1 MSSIPNSLLGQIVE
15 PWYESLRN
23 PRETQERAL
32 KTLLAGYS
40 KTDYGAR
47 FGASSIGGIEEFRSR
62 FPTASYADLSAQR
75 TIPSGR
81 LIPMS
86 LSTSTGSVS
95 LSMALPSGVAASLRA
110 STGTGSLTRDLP
122 GFSISQDT
130 RGSLLAATGDPGS
143 ASQSFTMTA
152 SAGTGSVDLVVASG

>member
-1 MSSIPNSLLGQIVE
+1 
-15 PWYESLRN
+15 
-23 PRETQERAL
+23 
-32 KTLLAGYS
+32 
-40 KTDYGAR
+40 
-47 FGASSIGGIEEFRSR
+47 
-62 FPTASYADLSAQR
+62 
-75 TIPSGR
+75 
-81 LIPMS
+81 MS

-122 GFSISQDT
+122 SFSISQDT